1 MRNCGCEV
9 IQIPANANV
18 LVMHEAISFRN
29 GIDGTAAVARLVLK
43 HEPMDGAFFVFRNK
57 LRHMLRILYYDG
69 SGYWICTKRLST
81 GRFSAW
87 PKGDGSSVCSPL
99 LVRELQI
106 LIWGGDPASC
116 RFPDLWRKV
125 A

>member
-1 MRNCGCEV
+1 M

-43 HEPMDGAFFVFRNK
+43 REPMDGAFFVFRNK

-69 SGYWICTKRLST
+69 SGYWICTKRLSV
-81 GRFSAW
+81 GRFSTW
-87 PKGDGSSVCSPL
+87 PKGDGSGVCSPL

-106 LIWGGDPASC
+106 LIWGGDPSSC